1 MSTPSKLNLKRVADQ
16 INVILTQ
23 IFRQYVAQGS
33 PTKLG
38 GLRFL
43 DVESSKTFAFEKT
56 GLSEDGQGNLLLLSA
71 PYASID
77 QDKEPQQITDK
88 KVVEAEIIERVKG
101 EVLQI
106 LSHGPYGKEI
116 QHLIV
121 RPSKDAGKSDRFFIE
136 AGYNL
141 PTNQRPQHEQATAYA
156 QSHNLTDSREAVNRI
171 LEEHVLPMADE
182 IMEFLIHN
190 LRSVHAAEFAEK

>member
-1 MSTPSKLNLKRVADQ
+1 MSAQTNLNLSRVADQ

-56 GLSEDGQGNLLLLSA
+56 GVSEDGKGNILLFSA

-77 QDKEPQQITDK
+77 QDKEPTEVTDK
-88 KVVEAEIIERVKG
+88 KVVEADVVERVKK
-101 EVLQI
+101 EVKQI
-106 LSHGPYGKEI
+106 LSAGPHGNDI
-116 QHLIV
+116 QCLIV

-136 AGYNL
+136 VGYYI
-141 PTNQRPQHEQATAYA
+141 PTSEWLSDENIIAYA
-156 QSHNLTDSREAVNRI
+156 ESHRLDNMRDALVRI
-171 LEEHVLPMADE
+171 LEEKILPVADG
-182 IMEFLIHN
+182 IMQFLIHN
-190 LRSVHAAEFAEK
+190 LRSMKAEA

>member
-1 MSTPSKLNLKRVADQ
+1 MSAQTNLNLSRVADQ

-56 GLSEDGQGNLLLLSA
+56 EVSEDGKGNILLFSA

-77 QDKEPQQITDK
+77 QDKEPTEVTDK
-88 KVVEAEIIERVKG
+88 KVVEADVVERVKK
-101 EVLQI
+101 EVKQI
-106 LSHGPYGKEI
+106 LSAGPHGNDI
-116 QHLIV
+116 QCLIV

-136 AGYNL
+136 VGYYI
-141 PTNQRPQHEQATAYA
+141 PTSEWLSDENIIAYA
-156 QSHNLTDSREAVNRI
+156 ESHRLDNMRDALVRI
-171 LEEHVLPMADE
+171 LEEKILPMADG
-182 IMEFLIHN
+182 IMQFLIHN
-190 LRSVHAAEFAEK
+190 LRSMKAEA

>member
-136 AGYNL
+136 VGYYL
-141 PTNQRPQHEQATAYA
+141 PTSQWLQDEQVIAYA
-156 QSHNLTDSREAVNRI
+156 QSRNLTDSREAVNRI

>member
-1 MSTPSKLNLKRVADQ
+1 MSAQNNLNLNRVADQ

-23 IFRQYVAQGS
+23 IFRDYVAQGS

-56 GLSEDGQGNLLLLSA
+56 EVSEDGKGNILLFSA

-77 QDKEPQQITDK
+77 QDKEPTEVTDK
-88 KVVEAEIIERVKG
+88 KVVEADVVERVKK
-101 EVLQI
+101 EVMQI
-106 LSHGPYGKEI
+106 LRAGAYGNDI
-116 QHLIV
+116 SCLIV

-136 AGYNL
+136 VGYFV
-141 PTNQRPQHEQATAYA
+141 PTVEWLSDENIIAYA
-156 QSHNLTDSREAVNRI
+156 SAHNLSNMRSALVRI
-171 LEEHVLPMADE
+171 LEEKILPMARA

-190 LRSVHAAEFAEK
+190 LRSMKAEA

>member
-1 MSTPSKLNLKRVADQ
+1 MSAQTNLNLSRVADQ

-56 GLSEDGQGNLLLLSA
+56 EVSEDGKGNILLFSA

-77 QDKEPQQITDK
+77 QDKEPTEVTDK
-88 KVVEAEIIERVKG
+88 KVVEADVVERVKK
-101 EVLQI
+101 EVKQI
-106 LSHGPYGKEI
+106 LSVGPHGNDI
-116 QHLIV
+116 QCLIV

-136 AGYNL
+136 VGYYI
-141 PTNQRPQHEQATAYA
+141 PTSEWLSDENIIAYA
-156 QSHNLTDSREAVNRI
+156 ESHRLDNMRDALVRI
-171 LEEHVLPMADE
+171 LEEKILPMADG
-182 IMEFLIHN
+182 IMQFLIHN
-190 LRSVHAAEFAEK
+190 LRSMKAEA

>member
-1 MSTPSKLNLKRVADQ
+1 MSAQTNLNLSRVADQ

-56 GLSEDGQGNLLLLSA
+56 EVSEDGKGNILLFSA

-77 QDKEPQQITDK
+77 QDKEPTDVTDK
-88 KVVEAEIIERVKG
+88 KVVEADVVERVKK
-101 EVLQI
+101 EVKQI
-106 LSHGPYGKEI
+106 LSAGPHGNDI
-116 QHLIV
+116 QCLIV

-136 AGYNL
+136 VGYYI
-141 PTNQRPQHEQATAYA
+141 PTSEWLSDENIIAYA
-156 QSHNLTDSREAVNRI
+156 ESHRLDNMRDALVRI
-171 LEEHVLPMADE
+171 LEEKILPMADG
-182 IMEFLIHN
+182 IMQFLIHN
-190 LRSVHAAEFAEK
+190 LRSMKAEA

>member
-1 MSTPSKLNLKRVADQ
+1 MSAQTNLNLSRVADQ

-56 GLSEDGQGNLLLLSA
+56 EVSEDGKGNVLLFSA

-77 QDKEPQQITDK
+77 QDKEPTEVTDK
-88 KVVEAEIIERVKG
+88 KVVEADMVERVKK
-101 EVLQI
+101 EVKQI
-106 LSHGPYGKEI
+106 LSAGPHGNDI
-116 QHLIV
+116 QCLIV

-136 AGYNL
+136 VGYYI
-141 PTNQRPQHEQATAYA
+141 PTSEWLSDENIIAYA
-156 QSHNLTDSREAVNRI
+156 ESHRLDNMRDALVRI
-171 LEEHVLPMADE
+171 LEEKILPMADG
-182 IMEFLIHN
+182 IMQFLIHN
-190 LRSVHAAEFAEK
+190 LRSMKAEA

>member
-1 MSTPSKLNLKRVADQ
+1 MSAQTNLNLSRVADQ

-56 GLSEDGQGNLLLLSA
+56 EVSEDGKGNVLLFSA

-77 QDKEPQQITDK
+77 QDKEPTEVTDK
-88 KVVEAEIIERVKG
+88 KVVEADVVERVKK
-101 EVLQI
+101 EVKQI
-106 LSHGPYGKEI
+106 LSVGPHGNDI
-116 QHLIV
+116 QCLIV

-136 AGYNL
+136 VGYYI
-141 PTNQRPQHEQATAYA
+141 PTSEWLSDENIIAYA
-156 QSHNLTDSREAVNRI
+156 ESHRLDNMRDALVRI
-171 LEEHVLPMADE
+171 LEEKILPMADG
-182 IMEFLIHN
+182 IMQFLIHN
-190 LRSVHAAEFAEK
+190 LRSMKAEA

>member
-1 MSTPSKLNLKRVADQ
+1 MSAQNNLNLNRIADQ
-16 INVILTQ
+16 INVVLTQ
-23 IFRQYVAQGS
+23 IFRDYVAQGS

-43 DVESSKTFAFEKT
+43 DIESSKTFAFEKT
-56 GLSEDGQGNLLLLSA
+56 EVSEDGKGNILLFSA

-77 QDKEPQQITDK
+77 QDKEPTEVTDK
-88 KVVEAEIIERVKG
+88 KVVEADVIDRVKK

-106 LSHGPYGKEI
+106 LKAGVYGDSL
-116 QHLIV
+116 HSLSV

-136 AGYNL
+136 VGYFV
-141 PTNQRPQHEQATAYA
+141 PTMEWLSDENVIAYATA
-156 QSHNLTDSREAVNRI
+156 HNLDNMRSALVRI
-171 LEEHVLPMADE
+171 LEEKILPMARA

-190 LRSVHAAEFAEK
+190 LRSMKAEA

>member
-1 MSTPSKLNLKRVADQ
+1 MSAQTNLNLSRVADQ

-56 GLSEDGQGNLLLLSA
+56 EVSEDGKGNILLFSA

-77 QDKEPQQITDK
+77 QDKEPTEVTDK
-88 KVVEAEIIERVKG
+88 KVVEADVVERVKK
-101 EVLQI
+101 EVKQI
-106 LSHGPYGKEI
+106 LSAGPHGNDI
-116 QHLIV
+116 QCLIV

-136 AGYNL
+136 VGYYI
-141 PTNQRPQHEQATAYA
+141 PTSEWLSDENIIAYA
-156 QSHNLTDSREAVNRI
+156 DSHRLDNMRDALVRI
-171 LEEHVLPMADE
+171 LEEKILPMADG
-182 IMEFLIHN
+182 IMQFLIHN
-190 LRSVHAAEFAEK
+190 LRSMKAEA

>member
-1 MSTPSKLNLKRVADQ
+1 MSAQTNLNLSRVADQ

-56 GLSEDGQGNLLLLSA
+56 EVSEDGKGNVLLFSA

-77 QDKEPQQITDK
+77 QDKEPTEVTDK
-88 KVVEAEIIERVKG
+88 KVVEADVVERVKK
-101 EVLQI
+101 EVKQI
-106 LSHGPYGKEI
+106 LSAGPHGNDI
-116 QHLIV
+116 QCLIV

-136 AGYNL
+136 VGYYI
-141 PTNQRPQHEQATAYA
+141 PTSEWLSDENIIAYA
-156 QSHNLTDSREAVNRI
+156 ESHRLDNMRDALVRI
-171 LEEHVLPMADE
+171 LEEKILPMADG
-182 IMEFLIHN
+182 IMQFLIHN
-190 LRSVHAAEFAEK
+190 LRSMKAEA

>member
-1 MSTPSKLNLKRVADQ
+1 MSAQTNLNLSRVADQ

-56 GLSEDGQGNLLLLSA
+56 EVSEDGKGNILLFSA

-77 QDKEPQQITDK
+77 QDKEPTEVTDK
-88 KVVEAEIIERVKG
+88 KVVEADVVERVKK
-101 EVLQI
+101 EVKQI
-106 LSHGPYGKEI
+106 LSAGPHGEDI
-116 QHLIV
+116 QCLIV

-136 AGYNL
+136 VGYYI
-141 PTNQRPQHEQATAYA
+141 PTSEWLSDENIIAYA
-156 QSHNLTDSREAVNRI
+156 ESHRLENMRDALVRI
-171 LEEHVLPMADE
+171 LEEKILPMADG
-182 IMEFLIHN
+182 IMQFLIHN
-190 LRSVHAAEFAEK
+190 LRSMKAEA

>member
-1 MSTPSKLNLKRVADQ
+1 MSAQTNLNLSRVADQ
-16 INVILTQ
+16 VNVILTQ

-56 GLSEDGQGNLLLLSA
+56 EVSEDGKGNILLFSA

-77 QDKEPQQITDK
+77 QDKEPTEVTDK
-88 KVVEAEIIERVKG
+88 KVVEADVVERVKK
-101 EVLQI
+101 EVKQI
-106 LSHGPYGKEI
+106 LSAGPHGNDI
-116 QHLIV
+116 QCLIV

-136 AGYNL
+136 VGYYI
-141 PTNQRPQHEQATAYA
+141 PTSEWLSDENIIAYA
-156 QSHNLTDSREAVNRI
+156 ESHRLDNMRDALVRI
-171 LEEHVLPMADE
+171 LEEKILPMADG
-182 IMEFLIHN
+182 IMQFLIHN
-190 LRSVHAAEFAEK
+190 LRSMKAEA

>member
-1 MSTPSKLNLKRVADQ
+1 MSAQTNLNLSRVADQ

-56 GLSEDGQGNLLLLSA
+56 EVSEDGKGNVLLFSA

-77 QDKEPQQITDK
+77 QDKEPTEVTDK
-88 KVVEAEIIERVKG
+88 KVVEADVVERVKK
-101 EVLQI
+101 EVKQI
-106 LSHGPYGKEI
+106 LSAGPHGNDI
-116 QHLIV
+116 QCLIV

-136 AGYNL
+136 VGYYL
-141 PTNQRPQHEQATAYA
+141 PTSEWLSDENIIAYA
-156 QSHNLTDSREAVNRI
+156 ESHRLDNMRDALVRI
-171 LEEHVLPMADE
+171 LEEKILPMADG
-182 IMEFLIHN
+182 IMQFLIHN
-190 LRSVHAAEFAEK
+190 LRSMKAEA

>member
-1 MSTPSKLNLKRVADQ
+1 MSAQTNLNLSRVADQ

-43 DVESSKTFAFEKT
+43 DVESSKTFAFENT
-56 GLSEDGQGNLLLLSA
+56 EVSEDGKGNILLFSA

-77 QDKEPQQITDK
+77 QDKEPTEVTDK
-88 KVVEAEIIERVKG
+88 KVVEADVVERVKK
-101 EVLQI
+101 EVKQI
-106 LSHGPYGKEI
+106 LSAGPHGNDI
-116 QHLIV
+116 QCLIV

-136 AGYNL
+136 VGYYI
-141 PTNQRPQHEQATAYA
+141 PTSEWLSDENIIAYA
-156 QSHNLTDSREAVNRI
+156 ESHRLDNMRDALVRI
-171 LEEHVLPMADE
+171 LEEKILPMADG
-182 IMEFLIHN
+182 IMQFLIHN
-190 LRSVHAAEFAEK
+190 LRSMKAEA